1 MFLHIGEPKTGTT
14 SLQQVMWRNRA
25 DLAAQG
31 VVLPGHHPQD
41 HFRASQ
47 DLRGV
52 PKLASDPAG
61 SWTGEWEI
69 LARQAQQAPKN
80 AVISHE
86 LFSAADEEQVD
97 RAVRSLLPAE
107 VHIVLTVRD
116 VATLLPAE
124 WQETVKHRNTR
135 GWEDWLGDVI
145 DRESVSDDRR
155 QWWFWRVH
163 DTLAILDLWSRHVPP
178 ERVHVIITP
187 PRGSDSA
194 LLWQRFA
201 SLLGVDPGSVD
212 LSRARPNAS
221 LGLPEIEFLRR
232 LNQSLPAEVPDWFY
246 MWNVKEA
253 VAHRALAAR
262 PRSGPLVLPPEREAW
277 ARAHADQLV
286 AGLADS
292 KYDILGDLGELVPR
306 PVRGRG
312 HQARGRVRRAG
323 ARRRGGRGRGAGGQ
337 PVPQGIPGR
346 QAAGVRP
353 ARAGRPGRVHGRG
366 LAAAEAHGTRAEQP
380 VSGGPPRCGSWPG
393 GPSSATG
400 PEGTPR
406 VTGGDSRQASEPDR
420 PRVVAVVVTFNRR
433 DLLLESLAAVTAQS
447 RAPDTVIVVDNAS
460 TDGTADDVRARYP
473 SVRLAGLTR
482 NTGGAGGFAA
492 GLALALADG
501 ADLVWLMDDDT
512 VPEPGALAALLAAR
526 AGDAP
531 RPPALVAS
539 RVLWTDGRAHPMNTP
554 RAKPFATRAERQAA
568 GAARCVPVRSA
579 SFVSILVDGALCRE
593 RGLPQA
599 DYFLWND
606 DFEFTTRL
614 LRGQAGLL
622 CPASV
627 VVHKTR
633 DVRLDR
639 RRPR

>member
-1 MFLHIGEPKTGTT
+1 MAAHAVTGSRSTPDPDPEPAAREPAGGTPKVFLHIGEPKTGTT

-86 LFSAADEEQVD
+86 LFSAADAEQAD

-116 VATLLPAE
+116 MATLLPAE

-187 PRGSDSA
+187 PRGSDGA

-201 SLLGVDPGSVD
+201 SLLGVDPGRVD

-232 LNQSLPAEVPDWFY
+232 LNQALPAEVPDWFY

-277 ARAHADQLV
+277 ARACADQLV

-292 KYDILGDLGELVPR
+292 KYDIVGDLGELVPR
-306 PVRGRG
+306 PSGAAATRPEER
-312 HQARGRVRRAG
+312 ARRAG

-337 PVPQGIPGR
+337 PVPQGVPGG
-346 QAAGVRP
+346 QAAGVRA
-353 ARAGRPGRVHGRG
+353 ARAGRPDRVDGRG
-366 LAAAEAHGTRAEQP
+366 LAPAEAHGTRAEQP
-380 VSGGPPRCGSWPG
+380 VGGRTPAADPG
-393 GPSSATG
+393 
-400 PEGTPR
+400 
-406 VTGGDSRQASEPDR
+406 
-420 PRVVAVVVTFNRR
+420 
-433 DLLLESLAAVTAQS
+433 
-447 RAPDTVIVVDNAS
+447 
-460 TDGTADDVRARYP
+460 
-473 SVRLAGLTR
+473 LAG
-482 NTGGAGGFAA
+482 
-492 GLALALADG
+492 
-501 ADLVWLMDDDT
+501 
-512 VPEPGALAALLAAR
+512 PGAQPGRKALLA
-526 AGDAP
+526 
-531 RPPALVAS
+531 
-539 RVLWTDGRAHPMNTP
+539 
-554 RAKPFATRAERQAA
+554 
-568 GAARCVPVRSA
+568 
-579 SFVSILVDGALCRE
+579 
-593 RGLPQA
+593 
-599 DYFLWND
+599 
-606 DFEFTTRL
+606 
-614 LRGQAGLL
+614 
-622 CPASV
+622 
-627 VVHKTR
+627 
-633 DVRLDR
+633 
-639 RRPR
+639 